1 MTELLVF
8 GAGCVVGAGI
18 VLVAVRVRARQQAGM
33 DAALVAQL
41 RDTFGALSREALS
54 QNSEEFLKL
63 AGVKLSEQAKQSE
76 ATLEGKKQ
84 VIDKN
89 VEQIGQRLKEM
100 HAALQQSDK
109 ERKEIHG
116 ALTKHAE
123 STVSLQK
130 TAAELREALANPQRR
145 GQWGERMAEDVLRL
159 AGFVEGVNYV
169 KQSATDAGTR
179 PDFTFLLP
187 QDRRLN
193 MDVKFPLPNYL
204 KCLDAETE
212 AGRLAA
218 RQQFLRDVRNRIK
231 DVTTRDYIDP
241 DRGTVDYVL
250 VFIPN
255 EQIYSFIHEHDSGL
269 LDDAIRQRVVLCSP
283 LTLYAVLAV
292 VRQAAEHYRIERTS
306 REILNLLGEFQ
317 KQWRLY
323 TGMMEK
329 MGTKLEDAVKHYQ
342 SLTTTRTRQLDR
354 QLDKIDE
361 LRSRD
366 GSEEGRQVSGDAE
379 ASLRQ
384 QPVMFDE

>member
-1 MTELLVF
+1 MTEAMVF
-8 GAGCVVGAGI
+8 SAGCVVGAGV
-18 VLVAVRVRARQQAGM
+18 VLVVTYMRARRQVGL

-41 RDTFGALSREALS
+41 RDTFGSLSRDALS

-63 AGVKLSEQAKQSE
+63 AGLKLSEQSKQSE
-76 ATLEGKKQ
+76 ATLDSKKQ
-84 VIDKN
+84 LIDKN
-89 VEQIGQRLKEM
+89 VEQIAQRLKDM
-100 HAALQQSDK
+100 QLALQQSDK

-116 ALTKHAE
+116 ALTRHAE
-123 STVSLQK
+123 TTATLQK
-130 TAAELREALANPQRR
+130 TASQLREALANPQRR

-159 AGFVEGVNYV
+159 AGFVEGVNYE
-169 KQSATDAGTR
+169 KQSSTDSGTR

-187 QDRRLN
+187 QDRRLH

-204 KCLDAETE
+204 KYLDAEDD
-212 AGRLAA
+212 AGRDVA
-218 RQQFLRDVRNRIK
+218 RQSFLRDVRSRIK

-255 EQIYSFIHEHDSGL
+255 EQIYSFIHEHDATL

-283 LTLYAVLAV
+283 LTLYALLAV

-317 KQWRLY
+317 KQWGKY
-323 TGMMEK
+323 TDVMEK
-329 MGTKLEDAVKHYQ
+329 MGGKLNDAVKHYEL
-342 SLTTTRTRQLDR
+342 LTTTRTRQLDR
-354 QLDKIDE
+354 QLDKIEE

-366 GSEEGRQVSGDAE
+366 EVNESPQISGDQ
-379 ASLRQ
+379 ST
-384 QPVMFDE
+384 